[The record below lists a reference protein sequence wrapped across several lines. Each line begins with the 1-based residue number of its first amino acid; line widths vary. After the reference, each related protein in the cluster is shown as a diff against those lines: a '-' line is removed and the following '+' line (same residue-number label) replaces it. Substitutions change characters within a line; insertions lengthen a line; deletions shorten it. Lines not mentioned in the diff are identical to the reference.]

1 MNVLASIKL
10 ISASAFIFADTD
22 SKYKPV
28 FKTFNQTQTLLE
40 THSKKKNK
48 NSKYNKYK
56 HSHKHHILT
65 ENCKTRDSHL
75 YGGDNFH
82 YIKHIGQATGSG

>member
-40 THSKKKNK
+40 THSKKK
-48 NSKYNKYK
+48 
-56 HSHKHHILT
+56 
-65 ENCKTRDSHL
+65 TRTANTINTNTHT
-75 YGGDNFH
+75 NITF
-82 YIKHIGQATGSG
+82 

>member
-40 THSKKKNK
+40 THSKKKQEQQ
-48 NSKYNKYK
+48 
-56 HSHKHHILT
+56 I
-65 ENCKTRDSHL
+65 
-75 YGGDNFH
+75 
-82 YIKHIGQATGSG
+82 Q